1 MSEQEQNEV
10 QDSGKKKS
18 TARPIG
24 GIGQYATIGGR
35 HADVQ
40 KSESPDAQTSSISD
54 VRISSSPDV
63 EAPKSSNVKKSKHP
77 DWKQQTIYLPPA
89 QVRKLKMRAVMDAK
103 ELSEIVNEALTEYF
117 QHHPDE

>member
-1 MSEQEQNEV
+1 MSEQEQNEA

-40 KSESPDAQTSSISD
+40 KSGLSDVQTSSI
-54 VRISSSPDV
+54 PDV
-63 EAPKSSNVKKSKHP
+63 QASKPSNVKKSKHP

-89 QVRKLKMRAVMDAK
+89 QVRKLKLRAVMNTK
-103 ELSEIVNEALTEYF
+103 ELSEIVSEALTEYF
-117 QHHPDE
+117 QHHPDEEE